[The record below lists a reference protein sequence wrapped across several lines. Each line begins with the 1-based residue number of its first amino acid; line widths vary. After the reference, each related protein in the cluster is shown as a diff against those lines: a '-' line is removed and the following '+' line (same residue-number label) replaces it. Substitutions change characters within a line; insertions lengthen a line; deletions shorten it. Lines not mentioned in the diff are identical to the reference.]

1 MQAILYDT
9 YILSWKEWVKYCLLG
24 AGFLAVFVYVFY
36 RSVLVYF
43 FSLCFVWIF
52 PIWKREDLK
61 KKRKRKLT
69 LEFSDSIMAMSSAM
83 EAGYAVENALKEA
96 AREMELLYG
105 EESLMAREL
114 REILGKISMN
124 QPVETLFLDLGI
136 RSQVDEIKDFA
147 QIFAAVRKNGGELV
161 RIVNRTVHVIGESIQ
176 VENEIALM
184 TAAKRY
190 EQMIMNAMPLFL
202 VLYLDFTS
210 PDFFEVLYTTM
221 FGRAVMTGCLLIYI
235 VSVLIAKHILDIKI

>member
-1 MQAILYDT
+1 MQAVLYDT
-9 YILSWKEWVKYCLLG
+9 YILSWKEWIKYCFQG
-24 AGFLAVFVYVFY
+24 AGLLAVFVYVFY
-36 RSVLVYF
+36 RSIPVYF

-52 PIWKREDLK
+52 PIWKRDDLK

-69 LEFSDSIMAMSSAM
+69 LEFSDSIMVMSSAM
-83 EAGYAVENALKEA
+83 EAGYAIENALKEA
-96 AREMELLYG
+96 SREMELLYG
-105 EESLMAREL
+105 EESLMAGEL

-124 QPVETLFLDLGI
+124 QPVETLFMDLGI

-147 QIFAAVRKNGGELV
+147 QIFAAVRKNGGEMI

-176 VENEIALM
+176 VEHEIALM
-184 TAAKRY
+184 TAGKKY

-210 PDFFEVLYTTM
+210 PDFFQVLYTTV
-221 FGRAVMTGCLLIYI
+221 FGRAVMTGCLLVYMT
-235 VSVLIAKHILDIKI
+235 SVLIARHILNIKM

>member
-1 MQAILYDT
+1 
-9 YILSWKEWVKYCLLG
+9 
-24 AGFLAVFVYVFY
+24 
-36 RSVLVYF
+36 
-43 FSLCFVWIF
+43 
-52 PIWKREDLK
+52 
-61 KKRKRKLT
+61 
-69 LEFSDSIMAMSSAM
+69 M

-210 PDFFEVLYTTM
+210 PDFFEILYTTM